1 MTGALC
7 KAAYDNDNPNA
18 LAEVFPAMNEAEIQ
32 GVQDFL
38 KRFGCKLAS
47 YSNFYD
53 LMDKS

>member
-38 KRFGCKLAS
+38 KRFGCKLATQT
-47 YSNFYD
+47 FTI
-53 LMDKS
+53 

>member
-7 KAAYDNDNPNA
+7 KAAYNNDNPNA

-38 KRFGCKLAS
+38 KRFGCKLATQT
-47 YSNFYD
+47 FTI
-53 LMDKS
+53 LMDES